1 MYVLLDH
8 SRVSSVGRA
17 LDCRAEGMGSIP
29 GAKAIL
35 RVLNP
40 LSPKIQMQIL
50 QTDLH
55 TFALRIVER
64 IWFKIKS
71 FSVW

>member
-1 MYVLLDH
+1 MDVLLDH
-8 SRVSSVGRA
+8 SSISSVGRA
-17 LDCRAEGMGSIP
+17 LYCRAEGMGSIP
-29 GAKAIL
+29 GAGAML
-35 RVLNP
+35 RVLTP
-40 LSPKIQMQIL
+40 LSPKIQTQIL